1 MKPFYLSTPYV
12 PPTPPHPL
20 PIKAPWALLGGIS
33 PDQFMQRYWHKKPL
47 LVRKAI
53 PAFALA
59 KAAGTPLDSPIS
71 ASALAKLASQADAE
85 ARLIQSK
92 PWSLLSSPLSKK
104 AIPPIT
110 QADWTLLLQGA
121 DALHP
126 AAKTVLSWF
135 RFIPD
140 ARLDDLMIS
149 LAGPGGGVGPH
160 VDSYD
165 VFLIQMSGRR
175 RWKISNQSDL
185 SLKPNLPLK
194 ILARFKPTEEWVL
207 EPGDM
212 LYLPPHIAHEGVSL
226 DPGCQ
231 TWSVGFRAASYQE
244 LIQEGLWRLAESLD
258 GAPSLAG
265 HYRDPK
271 QAATTEPDAI
281 PGELIAQLHSRFTDL
296 KLDAMATFLPGIAAY
311 LSEPKP
317 HAFFTGPIKPLSA
330 KAFGDHLRTRAI
342 KLHPLSRVMR
352 LEHAVFCNGESQ
364 TEGQSLA
371 IRLCWNILS
380 EQHILPALGAKNKA
394 YLTEI
399 ARGDNTLYSAYRAG
413 WLILV

>member
-1 MKPFYLSTPYV
+1 
-12 PPTPPHPL
+12 
-20 PIKAPWALLGGIS
+20 
-33 PDQFMQRYWHKKPL
+33 MQRYWHKKPL
-47 LVRKAI
+47 LVRQAI

-92 PWSLLSSPLSKK
+92 PWSLLPSPLSKK
-104 AIPPIT
+104 AIPPIN

-185 SLKPNLPLK
+185 RLKPNLPLK
-194 ILARFKPTEEWVL
+194 ILSRFEPTEEWVL

-271 QAATTEPDAI
+271 QAATAEPDAI
-281 PGELIAQLHSRFTDL
+281 PGELIAQLQSRFTDL
-296 KLDAMATFLPGIAAY
+296 KLDSMATLLPGIAAY

-317 HAFFTGPIKPLSA
+317 HAFFSGPTKPLTA
-330 KAFGDHLRTRAI
+330 RAFSNHLKTGAI
-342 KLHPLSRVMR
+342 QLHPLSRVMR
-352 LEHAVFCNGESQ
+352 LEHAVFCNGENQ

-371 IRLCWNILS
+371 IRLCWNVLS
-380 EQHILPALGAKNKA
+380 EQHTLPALGAKNKA

-399 ARGDNTLYSAYRAG
+399 ASGDNTLYAAYRAG

>member
-1 MKPFYLSTPYV
+1 M
-12 PPTPPHPL
+12 
-20 PIKAPWALLGGIS
+20 S
-33 PDQFMQRYWHKKPL
+33 PDQFMQRHWHKKPL

-71 ASALAKLASQADAE
+71 AADLTKLASHPDAE

-92 PWSLLSSPLSKK
+92 PWSLCQNPLSAK
-104 AIPPIT
+104 AIPPIS

-175 RWKISNQSDL
+175 RWKISTQTDL
-185 SLKPNLPLK
+185 RLKPNLPLK
-194 ILARFKPTEEWVL
+194 ILARFEPTEEWVL
-207 EPGDM
+207 EPGDL

-258 GAPSLAG
+258 GAPSLTG

-271 QAATTEPDAI
+271 QSATTEPDAI
-281 PGELIAQLHSRFTDL
+281 PGELIAQLQSRLTDL
-296 KLDAMATFLPGIAAY
+296 KLNATTTFLPGIAAY

-317 HAFFTGPIKPLSA
+317 HAFFTGPTKPLSA
-330 KAFGDHLRTRAI
+330 KAFSNYLKTGAI
-342 KLHPLSRVMR
+342 RLHPLSRVMR
-352 LEHAVFCNGESQ
+352 LEHAVFCNGENQ
-364 TEGQSLA
+364 TEGQALA
-371 IRLCWNILS
+371 IRLCWNIIS
-380 EQHILPALGAKNKA
+380 EQHALPALGAKNQA
-394 YLTEI
+394 YLTQV
-399 ARGDNTLYSAYRAG
+399 ANGNNTLYAAYCAG

>member
-1 MKPFYLSTPYV
+1 
-12 PPTPPHPL
+12 
-20 PIKAPWALLGGIS
+20 
-33 PDQFMQRYWHKKPL
+33 MQRYWHKKPF

-53 PAFALA
+53 PAFALD

-92 PWSLLSSPLSKK
+92 PWSLLPRPLSKK
-104 AIPPIT
+104 AIPPIA

-121 DALHP
+121 DALYP

-149 LAGPGGGVGPH
+149 LAGTGGGVGPH

-165 VFLIQMSGRR
+165 IFLIQMSGRR

-185 SLKPNLPLK
+185 RLKPNLPLK
-194 ILARFKPTEEWVL
+194 ILARFEPTDEWVL
-207 EPGDM
+207 DPGDM

-244 LIQEGLWRLAESLD
+244 LIQEDLWRLAESLD
-258 GAPSLAG
+258 GTPSLAG

-271 QAATTEPDAI
+271 QAATAEPDAI
-281 PGELIAQLHSRFTDL
+281 PSELIAQLQSRFTNL
-296 KLDAMATFLPGIAAY
+296 KLDMMATLLPGIAAY

-317 HAFFTGPIKPLSA
+317 HAFFTGPTKPLSA
-330 KAFGDHLRTRAI
+330 KTFSDHLKTGAI
-342 KLHPLSRVMR
+342 QLHPLSRVMR
-352 LEHAVFCNGESQ
+352 LEHAVFCNGENQ

-371 IRLCWNILS
+371 IRLL
-380 EQHILPALGAKNKA
+380 EHPFRATH
-394 YLTEI
+394 LTC
-399 ARGDNTLYSAYRAG
+399 AG
-413 WLILV
+413 SQK

>member
-1 MKPFYLSTPYV
+1 M
-12 PPTPPHPL
+12 
-20 PIKAPWALLGGIS
+20 S
-33 PDQFMQRYWHKKPL
+33 PDQFMQRHWHKKPL

-71 ASALAKLASQADAE
+71 ASDLAKLASHADAE

-92 PWSLLSSPLSKK
+92 PWSLCQNPLSAK
-104 AIPPIT
+104 AIPPIS

-175 RWKISNQSDL
+175 RWKISTQTDL
-185 SLKPNLPLK
+185 RLKPNLPLK
-194 ILARFKPTEEWVL
+194 ILARFEPTEEWVL
-207 EPGDM
+207 EPGDL

-258 GAPSLAG
+258 GAPSLTG

-271 QAATTEPDAI
+271 QSATTEPDAI
-281 PGELIAQLHSRFTDL
+281 PGELIAQLQSRLTDL
-296 KLDAMATFLPGIAAY
+296 KLNATATFLPGIAAY

-317 HAFFTGPIKPLSA
+317 HAFFTGPTKPLSA
-330 KAFGDHLRTRAI
+330 KAFSNYLKTGAI
-342 KLHPLSRVMR
+342 RLHPLSRVMR
-352 LEHAVFCNGESQ
+352 LEHAVFCNGENQ
-364 TEGQSLA
+364 TEGQALA
-371 IRLCWNILS
+371 IRLCWNIIS
-380 EQHILPALGAKNKA
+380 EQHALPALGAKNQA
-394 YLTEI
+394 YLTQV
-399 ARGDNTLYSAYRAG
+399 ANGNNTLYAAYCAG

>member
-1 MKPFYLSTPYV
+1 
-12 PPTPPHPL
+12 
-20 PIKAPWALLGGIS
+20 
-33 PDQFMQRYWHKKPL
+33 MQRHWHKKPL

-53 PAFALA
+53 PAFDLA

-71 ASALAKLASQADAE
+71 AADLTKLASHPDAE

-92 PWSLLSSPLSKK
+92 PWSLLPSPLRQK

-110 QADWTLLLQGA
+110 QDDWTLLLQGA

-175 RWKISNQSDL
+175 RWKISTQTDL
-185 SLKPNLPLK
+185 GLKPNLPLK
-194 ILARFKPTEEWVL
+194 ILARFEPTEEWVL

-271 QAATTEPDAI
+271 QHATTEPDAM
-281 PGELIAQLHSRFTDL
+281 PAELIAQLQSRWTDL
-296 KLDAMATFLPGIAAY
+296 KLNATATFLPGIAAY

-317 HAFFTGPIKPLSA
+317 HAFFTGPTKPLSA
-330 KAFGDHLRTRAI
+330 KAFSNYLESGAI
-342 KLHPLSRVMR
+342 RLHPLSRTMR
-352 LEHAVFCNGESQ
+352 LEHAVFCNGENQ

-371 IRLCWNILS
+371 IRLCWNIIS
-380 EQHILPALGAKNKA
+380 EQHTLPALGIKNKA
-394 YLTEI
+394 YLSEI
-399 ARGDNTLYSAYRAG
+399 ANSDNTLYAAYCAG
-413 WLILV
+413 WLIVV